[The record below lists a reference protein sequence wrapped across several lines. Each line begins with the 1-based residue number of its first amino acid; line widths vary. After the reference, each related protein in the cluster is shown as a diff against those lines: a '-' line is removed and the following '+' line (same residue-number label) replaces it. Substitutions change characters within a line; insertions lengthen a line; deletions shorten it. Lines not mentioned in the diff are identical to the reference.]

1 MFNGAILNPQ
11 CKRER
16 VLCIFILLKT
26 LKRHQFASPS
36 IISYF
41 RNLKAFFQV
50 KNSTLLKFS
59 PESNQADFQQS
70 LPVLDSAL
78 LMTNLAKTHNN
89 LSVIRLK
96 VYCQITS
103 EDRRILSLL
112 SKYWHVHAH
121 MCTHTTGFVAFEWKA
136 VEQIP
141 KIPLK
146 SMLDFFQTFG
156 KTCKTMRA
164 NLRRQLVGGGK
175 GLQERW

>member
-26 LKRHQFASPS
+26 LKRHQFVSPS

-50 KNSTLLKFS
+50 KNSTLLKCS

-96 VYCQITS
+96 VYCQMKVCK
-103 EDRRILSLL
+103 SLQKTGGFFL
-112 SKYWHVHAH
+112 YYLNTDTC
-121 MCTHTTGFVAFEWKA
+121 MHTTGFWVKSSGTNSKNPIEKHVRLFPDFWKNMQNN
-136 VEQIP
+136 E
-141 KIPLK
+141 
-146 SMLDFFQTFG
+146 S
-156 KTCKTMRA
+156 
-164 NLRRQLVGGGK
+164 
-175 GLQERW
+175 

>member
-96 VYCQITS
+96 VYCQMKVCKSLQKTGGFFLYYLNTDTCMHTCAHTLQALWHLS
-103 EDRRILSLL
+103 EKQWNKFQKS
-112 SKYWHVHAH
+112 H
-121 MCTHTTGFVAFEWKA
+121 WKA
-136 VEQIP
+136 
-141 KIPLK
+141 
-146 SMLDFFQTFG
+146 
-156 KTCKTMRA
+156 C
-164 NLRRQLVGGGK
+164 
-175 GLQERW
+175 